1 MQYCRYIHK
10 WGFCILQRTRTL
22 LVKIIT
28 LVILISLVSMPA
40 LAIPREQAKD
50 EIGSEFELHIRL
62 LQTRLS
68 SAELNDV
75 ILHYFVTAH
84 TGDVPFTGNGFET
97 GTQLTYLYGKMNL
110 PIDPADLE

>member
-1 MQYCRYIHK
+1 
-10 WGFCILQRTRTL
+10 
-22 LVKIIT
+22 
-28 LVILISLVSMPA
+28 MPA

-68 SAELNDV
+68 SAELDDV
-75 ILHYFVTAH
+75 ILHYFLTAY
-84 TGDVPFTGNGFET
+84 TGEVPFTGTGSKT